1 MNHNDEYYRWM
12 TYSGLDERVK
22 ADLISIHDNEEEILS
37 RFYTSLAFGTGGLRG
52 LMGAGTN
59 RMNIYT
65 VRQASYGFGK
75 YLTTLGLEAM
85 NRGVVIAFDSRN
97 NGVKFAEN
105 AALTFCKLG
114 IKVYI
119 FDSLR
124 PTPELSFAIRHLDA
138 IAGINITASHN
149 PKEYNGYKAYFE
161 DGAQIAGEQAD
172 IILGFMKKTDPLTV
186 ELMDINDAKS
196 AGLYNV
202 IGNEV
207 DDEYVKCVL
216 AEKLDLGEI
225 SEEAKNVSIV
235 YSAFHGTGYRLV
247 PRVLAEIGANVTVQ
261 PEQSVPDGDFPTL
274 KSPNPEEREGL
285 ERSISLAKEIGSD
298 LVIATDPDADR
309 CAIAVIMPDG
319 EVELF
324 SGNQIGVLLCDFI
337 VTVLKENG
345 KLPVN
350 PAVVS
355 TIVSTLMIK
364 KVCADNDI
372 KYFEVLTGFK
382 YIGEKI
388 AEFER
393 DGSYKFLL
401 GFEESFGYLKGTYAR
416 DKDAVVAS
424 MLITQMAMYYKNKN
438 MNIKQA
444 MDELYKKYGFFAEK
458 TVSFSIGG
466 AVPMEQVAVIMR
478 KLRESDKNFV
488 AGTPVLKF
496 RDYKSSTVTDLTT
509 GTVTPTNLPVSD
521 VLYYELEDGC
531 SVIVRPSGTE
541 PKVKLYILT
550 AGANKFE
557 CSDRVRKYV
566 EYFTDKIK

>member
-1 MNHNDEYYRWM
+1 MDYRTEYERWLFFE
-12 TYSGLDERVK
+12 GLDTRLKEE
-22 ADLISIHDNEEEILS
+22 LNSINDSDEIFS
-37 RFYTSLAFGTGGLRG
+37 RFYTSLNFGTGGLRG

-75 YLTTLGLEAM
+75 YICDLGTEAM
-85 NRGVVIAFDSRN
+85 NRGVVIAHDSRN
-97 NGVKFAEN
+97 NGVEFAEN
-105 AALTFCKLG
+105 AALTFAGLG
-114 IKVYI
+114 IRVFV

-124 PTPELSFAIRHLDA
+124 PTPELSFAIRKLNA
-138 IAGINITASHN
+138 IAGINVTASHN
-149 PKEYNGYKAYFE
+149 PKEYNGYKAYFD
-161 DGAQIAGEQAD
+161 DGAQITGEQAG
-172 IILGFMKKTDPLTV
+172 IILDYIKKTDPLNIPV
-186 ELMDINDAKS
+186 ADKNNAINI
-196 AGLYNV
+196 GLYNI
-202 IGNEV
+202 IGDAIDDAYV
-207 DDEYVKCVL
+207 DAVL
-216 AEKLDLGEI
+216 EEKLDIGEI

-235 YSAFHGTGYRLV
+235 YSPFHGTGYKLV
-247 PRVLAEIGANVTVQ
+247 PRVLKSIGANVTLQ
-261 PEQSVPDGDFPTL
+261 AEQSIPNGDFPTL

-285 ERSISLAKEIGSD
+285 ELAIKLAKEIGSD

-319 EVELF
+319 TVETF

-337 VTVLKENG
+337 VTVLSENG
-345 KLPVN
+345 SMPKN

-364 KVCADNDI
+364 KVCEVNKI
-372 KYFEVLTGFK
+372 NYFEVLTGFK

-388 AEFER
+388 AEFEKT
-393 DGSYKFLL
+393 SSNTFLL

-444 MDELYKKYGFFAEK
+444 MDALYTKYGFFAEK
-458 TVSFSIGG
+458 TVSFSIKDVDPMKKVSEIMTGLRSERADNICG
-466 AVPMEQVAVIMR
+466 AKVIA
-478 KLRESDKNFV
+478 L
-488 AGTPVLKF
+488 
-496 RDYKSSTVTDLTT
+496 RDYKNESITNFES
-509 GTVTPTNLPVSD
+509 GKVTPTQLPISD
-521 VLYYELEDGC
+521 VLYYQLSDGC

-550 AGANKFE
+550 TGESNCECCEKIDSYISYFKNK
-557 CSDRVRKYV
+557 
-566 EYFTDKIK
+566 IN